1 MPHSISSSSHAVSGE
16 FPAPAENKWK
26 FVSPR
31 AQNEAAIVDTVS
43 TSFFTALQQNPAL
56 RTIRT
61 TARNASAA
69 LARGGRNMYEEA
81 VNVGREVG
89 ETLGLVEK
97 SSLSA
102 QMKRGLI
109 KLGKGFEKLWAAV
122 VAPILAALGT
132 GTVFLYNV
140 IKLGVK
146 TAFLPIV
153 FLGQLLIDLCSK
165 MLKKDFSEA
174 KKSSQVFI
182 EKNFVEFIATFSG
195 AVLSNTYTAFKDSLT
210 EGQLKPAMDHFA
222 TLEEGIMQIVGTLIE
237 NKSTKKDLF
246 FDNLL

>member
-1 MPHSISSSSHAVSGE
+1 MQHSISSSSHAVSGE

-31 AQNEAAIVDTVS
+31 LQNEAAVVN
-43 TSFFTALQQNPAL
+43 TASKNLLEAL
-56 RTIRT
+56 RQHPTLKPLAIAAHNT
-61 TARNASAA
+61 GAA
-69 LARGGRNMYEEA
+69 LARVGRNVYGEA
-81 VNVGREVG
+81 VNVGQEVG
-89 ETLGLVEK
+89 EALGLVEK